1 MRIERSLV
9 IIKPDAVERGL
20 VGQII
25 KHFEKADVHIK
36 AIKIMNMDRKKA
48 EDFYAEHEGKDFFE
62 SLVSYITS
70 APIVAMIIEGAGCV
84 EKVREIIGKTSP
96 QDAEEGT
103 IRKLY
108 AISKDKNSVHA
119 SDSKYSALREV
130 NCIFNEEANQ
140 VA

>member
-1 MRIERSLV
+1 MHIPPEEWGPFFWNTIHLV
-9 IIKPDAVERGL
+9 ALGYPSEPTYVD
-20 VGQII
+20 
-25 KHFEKADVHIK
+25 
-36 AIKIMNMDRKKA
+36 KKA
-48 EDFYAEHEGKDFFE
+48 AKDFFE

-70 APIVAMIIEGAGCV
+70 APIVAMIIEGTGCV
-84 EKVREIIGKTSP
+84 EKAREIIGKTSP
-96 QDAEEGT
+96 QEAEEGT
-103 IRKLY
+103 IRKIY

>member
-25 KHFEKADVHIK
+25 KHFEKATVHVK
-36 AIKIMNMDRKKA
+36 AIKIMKLDRKKA
-48 EDFYAEHEGKDFFE
+48 EDFYAEHEGKSFFE
-62 SLVSYITS
+62 ELVSYITS
-70 APIVAMIIEGAGCV
+70 GPIVAMIIEGEDCV
-84 EKVREIIGKTSP
+84 AKAREIIGKTDPSE
-96 QDAEEGT
+96 AKEGT

-108 AISKDKNSVHA
+108 AVSQDKNSVHA
-119 SDSKYSALREV
+119 SDSRFAAFREV
-130 NCIFNEEANQ
+130 DCLFFNHVE